1 MTFLSRQIKRAAMMA
16 NPENHGVVMTKEKR
30 TKTLWEKSKKDRYE
44 NDSVSSDP
52 YEDKHLLFYI
62 LPHK

>member
-30 TKTLWEKSKKDRYE
+30 TDSMRTYMKVRYK

-52 YEDKHLLFYI
+52 YEDKHLLF
-62 LPHK
+62 